1 MQLMTPRAKANVVWS
16 VATIR
21 ENGMNGLFD
30 FFLDV
35 IEEVRCCRP
44 HACPVCFVAKL
55 HRAWRSSVLS
65 SVTERGG

>member
-1 MQLMTPRAKANVVWS
+1 MQVMSPRAKANVVWS

-35 IEEVRCCRP
+35 LEEVRCCWR
-44 HACPVCFVAKL
+44 HACPVCC
-55 HRAWRSSVLS
+55 SCTECGSV
-65 SVTERGG
+65 